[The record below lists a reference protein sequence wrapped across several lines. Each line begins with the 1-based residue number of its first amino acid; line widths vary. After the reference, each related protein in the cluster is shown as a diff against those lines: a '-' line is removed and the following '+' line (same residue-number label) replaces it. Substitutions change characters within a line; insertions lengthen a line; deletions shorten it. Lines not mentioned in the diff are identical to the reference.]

1 MKVLLVDTFLKGHHL
16 PYLNSLSELNED
28 IEIVIPHESEKVIM
42 PRDRIHYITVDK
54 TDKLWYFKWLKLL
67 RSLVEEIKPDIVHFL
82 YGDDLYRYMGI
93 GLREACIGCRI
104 VVTFHQVRHSKL
116 RDFGRKI
123 YGKQLDAAVVHT
135 KQLKRDFE
143 TLGVR
148 NVYHVE
154 YPQFSEA
161 VQIPQ
166 EEARK
171 KLGIE
176 TTEKVLLTL
185 GGTRWD
191 KGLDILL
198 DALTEVKAPFHLLV
212 AGQELYFTRE
222 EIEKRSAS
230 YADKVTLIL
239 EFLSDVK
246 FSQCLSAA
254 DIVVLPYRKS
264 FDGASG
270 PLGEGVWQNKM
281 IIGANH
287 GSLGRTIEENHLGMT
302 FESENIQSLA
312 EVLETALTT
321 AFVRD
326 DKYIQYREK
335 ISPKRFQR
343 EYRAIY
349 SKLA

>member
-1 MKVLLVDTFLKGHHL
+1 MRVLLIDSLSTGHHIT
-16 PYLNSLSELNED
+16 YLQSLIAAADEVAVVVPDDVRISSV
-28 IEIVIPHESEKVIM
+28 EIFHANLRVSGKK
-42 PRDRIHYITVDK
+42 R
-54 TDKLWYFKWLKLL
+54 YFQWLKSI
-67 RSLVEEIKPDIVHFL
+67 RNIIKVWKPDIVHFV
-82 YGDDLYRYMGI
+82 YGDDLYRYLGI
-93 GLREACIGCRI
+93 GLRAVCGKRHI
-104 VVTFHQVRHSKL
+104 VVTFHQIRHSKL
-116 RDFGRKI
+116 RDYGRKI
-123 YGKQLDAAVVHT
+123 FGKQIDAAVVHT
-135 KQLKRDFE
+135 EQLKRNFE
-143 TLGVR
+143 ALGMH

-161 VQIPQ
+161 FQIPQ

-176 TTEKVLLTL
+176 TTEKVLLAL

-212 AGQELYFTRE
+212 AGQEQYFSRE

-239 EFLSDVK
+239 EFLSDVN
-246 FSQCLSAA
+246 FSQCLSTA

-335 ISPKRFQR
+335 MSPRRFQR
-343 EYRAIY
+343 EYGAIY

>member
-1 MKVLLVDTFLKGHHL
+1 MRALLIDSLSTGHHIT
-16 PYLNSLSELNED
+16 YLQSLIAVADEVAVVVPDDVKISEAETFHANFRVD
-28 IEIVIPHESEKVIM
+28 EKK
-42 PRDRIHYITVDK
+42 R
-54 TDKLWYFKWLKLL
+54 YFQWLKSI
-67 RSLVEEIKPDIVHFL
+67 RNIIKVWKPDIVHFV

-93 GLREACIGCRI
+93 GLRTVCGKCHI
-104 VVTFHQVRHSKL
+104 VVTFHQIRHSKL
-116 RDFGRKI
+116 RDFGRI
-123 YGKQLDAAVVHT
+123 IFGKQIDASVVHT
-135 KQLKRDFE
+135 EQLKQNFE
-143 TLGVR
+143 TLGVH

-166 EEARK
+166 GEARK

-176 TTEKVLLTL
+176 TAEKVLLAL

-212 AGQELYFTRE
+212 AGKEQYFSRE

-239 EFLSDVK
+239 EFLSDAK

-287 GSLGRTIEENHLGMT
+287 GSLGQIIEDNHLGMT
-302 FESENIQSLA
+302 FESENVQSLVQ
-312 EVLETALTT
+312 VLNTALTT
-321 AFVRD
+321 QFFED
-326 DKYIQYREK
+326 DKYVKYQEK

-349 SKLA
+349 SKLMNY